1 MGTCAKTFVATE
13 ADAGSLANRHANII
27 FRRRRFEIHLVTKMS
42 DMTRRFEVILT
53 SFSSDECNGQF
64 KFKIKWFV
72 TSANELVRAR

>member
-1 MGTCAKTFVATE
+1 MQDYWASEVQINLYKT
-13 ADAGSLANRHANII
+13 N
-27 FRRRRFEIHLVTKMS
+27 LVTKMS
-42 DMTRRFEVILT
+42 DMTRFEVILT